1 MTPRTCRRSPTP
13 AIRSCF
19 RCSTAVMRPGT
30 PFETIV
36 RHAAEKGLTAEA
48 AGRSDDRVQE
58 RIQRRRWREAVEAFA
73 GIAPRTDDVTAL
85 ALLWQPAEIAAE
97 RPISCAGT

>member
-1 MTPRTCRRSPTP
+1 MTPKDRPEVSNSRHKELFPLQHG
-13 AIRSCF
+13 
-19 RCSTAVMRPGT
+19 VMGPGT

-36 RHAAEKGLTAEA
+36 RRAAEKGLTAEA

-58 RIQRRRWREAVEAFA
+58 RIQRRRWKEAVDAFA

-85 ALLWQPAEIAAE
+85 ALRWQPAEIAAE
-97 RPISCAGT
+97 RPISWAGT